1 MNKEIQIKFKIAVIL
16 QRPENS
22 LLDQS
27 QKLTDIYEVFKEQLI
42 LSGVSHLLIAWEQ
55 YKKANWFES
64 DSINVEGY
72 LMEQFKVIYCG

>member
-27 QKLTDIYEVFKEQLI
+27 QKLTDIYEVFKEELI
-42 LSGVSHLLIAWEQ
+42 LSGVSKRFTENKMDDA
-55 YKKANWFES
+55 YDK
-64 DSINVEGY
+64 GY
-72 LMEQFKVIYCG
+72 NDGYATGSTIM